1 MKVTGF
7 SFIRNGII
15 YDYPF
20 IEAIQSILPLCDAF
34 VVAVGNSDDETEA
47 AVAAINPAK
56 IRIIPTVWDDTLRE
70 GGRVL
75 AQETDKSFQAID
87 SDTDWAF
94 YIQGDEVLH
103 ETYHPIVLDAMRRW
117 QNDQRVDGHRQCSA
131 LVPQGNQD
139 SPAK

>member
-70 GGRVL
+70 
-75 AQETDKSFQAID
+75 
-87 SDTDWAF
+87 
-94 YIQGDEVLH
+94 
-103 ETYHPIVLDAMRRW
+103 PINRFKLLTQTPTGPFIFRAMRCCMKPII
-117 QNDQRVDGHRQCSA
+117 QSF
-131 LVPQGNQD
+131 
-139 SPAK
+139 